1 MKDMRDPAA
10 QREILVRIG
19 RLSRGDQP
27 RWGKMTV
34 EQMICHLTDG
44 YRAVLAGRN
53 LDRVKFWIP
62 RPLLKWIALRL
73 PLRWPKGVRAPWEIA
88 AGLGGTPPVDFEHD
102 RAELVRS
109 INEFCARVPAPK
121 MMHPLFGRMSPRD
134 WMRWAYLHADHH
146 LRQFGR

>member
-109 INEFCARVPAPK
+109 LNDFCEREPPRGCI
-121 MMHPLFGRMSPRD
+121 HPLFGKMSSRD

>member
-1 MKDMRDPAA
+1 MKDIGNPAV
-10 QREILVRIG
+10 QRNILLRIK
-19 RLSRGDQP
+19 RLSPEDEA

-34 EQMICHLTDG
+34 QQMICHLNDG
-44 YRAVLAGRN
+44 YRAVLSERKLAPVDMG
-53 LDRVKFWIP
+53 IP
-62 RPLLKWIALRL
+62 RPLLKWIALRV
-73 PLRWPKGVRAPWEIA
+73 PMRWPKGVPAPREIA
-88 AGLGGTPPVDFEHD
+88 QGLGGTPPVDFEQD
-102 RAELVRS
+102 RTQLVRS

>member
-1 MKDMRDPAA
+1 MRRPEV

-19 RLSRGDQP
+19 RLSQDDRP
-27 RWGKMTV
+27 RWGRMTV
-34 EQMICHLTDG
+34 EQMICHLTDA
-44 YRAVLAGRN
+44 YRAVLARRN

-62 RPLLKWIALRL
+62 QPLLKWIALRL
-73 PLRWPKGVRAPWEIA
+73 PLRWPEGVPAPWEIA
-88 AGLGGTPPVDFEHD
+88 AGLGGTPPAEFEHD

-109 INEFCARVPAPK
+109 LNEFCEREPPRDCI
-121 MMHPLFGRMSPRD
+121 HPLFGKMSSRD